1 MGDLS
6 RNFNRSEFACKCGC
20 GFDTPAPDLV
30 DLLQAVRD
38 QFGPVVITSG
48 CRCPSH
54 NKRIG
59 GAPKSYHMTGQAA
72 DIRAVGWPDKVVYEW
87 LRVNYPGR
95 FGFILEPS
103 WVHIDVR
110 GGAPLRKVI
119 K

>member
-48 CRCPSH
+48 CRCPEH
-54 NKRIG
+54 NRRIG
-59 GAPKSYHMTGQAA
+59 GAPRSYHMSGQAA
-72 DIRAVGWPDKVVYEW
+72 DVRIAGARHAAVFEW